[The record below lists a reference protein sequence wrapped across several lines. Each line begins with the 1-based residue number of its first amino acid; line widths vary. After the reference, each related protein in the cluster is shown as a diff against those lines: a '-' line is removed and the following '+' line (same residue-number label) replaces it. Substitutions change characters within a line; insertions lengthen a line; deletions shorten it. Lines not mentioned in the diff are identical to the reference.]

1 MLLQSR
7 FEFDVFPSIY
17 FCRRFEVER
26 SIEWS
31 VSVTSGPATLRGPC
45 TASPPFLEV
54 SKSDVAGCGAV
65 VALPPPR
72 RPARGGVVGGTRA
85 GSSSSTHS
93 VFTARPSFFFP
104 SLTQIFF
111 FFIVCVSY
119 NFRRIS
125 LKGFSNPV
133 PFSLSIRSLVFFSR
147 SLSSV
152 GRSFQITRSACRP
165 SLPLWRRLRN
175 HSGLTLLQENFVEPY

>member
-1 MLLQSR
+1 MFFLRYISVVGLKWNGVQNDRSR
-7 FEFDVFPSIY
+7 
-17 FCRRFEVER
+17 
-26 SIEWS
+26 
-31 VSVTSGPATLRGPC
+31 LRQVRQRCGARAPPV
-45 TASPPFLEV
+45 PPFLEV

-111 FFIVCVSY
+111 FFFIVCVSY

-133 PFSLSIRSLVFFSR
+133 PFSLSIRSLVFFSP

-175 HSGLTLLQENFVEPY
+175 HSGLTLLQENFVEPYQN

>member
-1 MLLQSR
+1 M
-7 FEFDVFPSIY
+7 
-17 FCRRFEVER
+17 RRGG
-26 SIEWS
+26 S
-31 VSVTSGPATLRGPC
+31 
-45 TASPPFLEV
+45 SPPTTAARSGWGGGGYESGLFLLYPQCV
-54 SKSDVAGCGAV
+54 HCKAFVFFSLAYSD
-65 VALPPPR
+65 
-72 RPARGGVVGGTRA
+72 
-85 GSSSSTHS
+85 
-93 VFTARPSFFFP
+93 
-104 SLTQIFF
+104 FF